1 MTYENWLITTQNHI
15 TTLTLNRPQA
25 MNALTPSA
33 LHELREIAKQL
44 KHDRNTWVIILQSSG
59 QHFSVGVDVSVIGQ
73 MRDQKPD
80 EYVANLRDLQDCL
93 DVFESLP
100 QPIIA
105 KIKGHCIGGA
115 LVMACCC
122 DFRIADESA
131 RFAVPEVKLGI
142 AVIMGTQRITRLAG
156 IPATKE
162 MILLGERF
170 SPQQAQKWGLLHRL
184 VAPDE
189 LDATVETFAEK
200 FLLLPPRTIEIAK
213 HIIDMGVNQ
222 SLADSQARE
231 SHLHQDLLQHPDFAE
246 GIQAFF
252 EKRPPNFIG

>member
-1 MTYENWLITTQNHI
+1 MTYENWLVTTQSHI

-25 MNALTPSA
+25 MNALTPQT
-33 LHELREIAKQL
+33 LHELREIANHL
-44 KHDRNTWVIILQSSG
+44 KHDRDTWVIILQSSG

-73 MRDQKPD
+73 MRDQAPK
-80 EYVANLRDLQDCL
+80 EYETNLRDLQDCL

-105 KIKGHCIGGA
+105 KIKGYCIGGA

-122 DFRIADESA
+122 DFRIADETA

-162 MILLGERF
+162 MVLLGERF
-170 SPQQAQKWGLLHRL
+170 SAQQAQKWGLLHSL
-184 VAPDE
+184 VAPEE
-189 LDATVETFAEK
+189 LNITVQTFAEK
-200 FLLLPPRTIEIAK
+200 FLQLPPRTIEIAK
-213 HIIDMGVNQ
+213 HIIDTGTSQ
-222 SLADSQARE
+222 ALADSQALE
-231 SHLHQDLLQHPDFAE
+231 STLQQDLLQHPDFAE

-252 EKRPPNFIG
+252 EKRPPNFTG